1 VFDLL
6 KSWTVNGPART
17 WMRPHN
23 SLRDGQQAWL
33 SLVNHFEGEAQH
45 DRVKDNANAA
55 IAAAR

>member
-1 VFDLL
+1 
-6 KSWTVNGPART
+6 
-17 WMRPHN
+17 MRPHN